1 MCINV
6 IYIYDS
12 MGVYFVKLMVYNNV
26 LKEVVSILVNI
37 ISNLCDKFIV
47 KIVGEDFKDFLEKIE
62 KFEILIL
69 KYEVIYRCFVVVR
82 IVFMWSVFIVI
93 WDDYNNESVFL

>member
-6 IYIYDS
+6 IYIYNS

>member
-6 IYIYDS
+6 IYIYDN

-69 KYEVIYRCFVVVR
+69 KYKVIYRCFVVVG

>member
-82 IVFMWSVFIVI
+82 IVFMWNVFIVI

>member
-1 MCINV
+1 
-6 IYIYDS
+6 